1 VQLISRRRPRC
12 TRTSRSIV
20 ATLFA
25 SLASSASAAA
35 SEGADAPDRVHNDH
49 ADIAQKASPAKGSD
63 DPLKDTATEHASF
76 EMAAYQDNDAV
87 TVLTPSLA
95 LGIDN
100 TNGATLRATYL
111 VDVVSAASADIV
123 STASPRWTEVR
134 QAGSLYGEYKP
145 RDFGVGVGTSVSR
158 EPDYLSY
165 GAFATVRK
173 DFNEKNWSLFFGY
186 GFSHDTAG
194 RCGADGAC
202 TPFSV
207 FSRPLLRATYNA
219 GFDLV
224 VDRFSLL
231 TVTGDV
237 VVENGDQSKPYR
249 YIPMFTPQGAAHVH
263 KGMSADEVNRYLT
276 SLVPG
281 APQRGRTDDKPLEQL
296 PVSRHRFALTAKYA
310 RRMGTATLRATER
323 LYDDTWGLMASS
335 TDVRVIFD
343 VGKRL
348 AVWPHARFNFQ
359 HEVNFWKLA
368 YISDPGPTGTD
379 WNLPKYRT
387 GDRELGPLWTAGGG
401 LGVKWYIGGAAEPER
416 FALQLTGD
424 AMYTS
429 FLNDLYL
436 TSRIAGIGALGVEAA
451 F

>member
-1 VQLISRRRPRC
+1 M
-12 TRTSRSIV
+12 T
-20 ATLFA
+20 
-25 SLASSASAAA
+25 ASALA

-49 ADIAQKASPAKGSD
+49 ADTAPKDAPVGPHDEK
-63 DPLKDTATEHASF
+63 LKDTATEHASF

-95 LGIDN
+95 LSIDN
-100 TNGATLRATYL
+100 TNGATLSATYL

-123 STASPRWTEVR
+123 STASPRWSEVR

-145 RDFGVGVGTSVSR
+145 RDFGVGVGTSISR

-173 DFNEKNWSLFFGY
+173 DFSEKNFSVFFGY
-186 GFSHDTAG
+186 GFGHDTAG
-194 RCGADGAC
+194 RCGADGQC

-207 FSRPLLRATYNA
+207 FSHPLLRATYNA

-224 VDRFSLL
+224 VDRLSLL

-237 VVENGDQSKPYR
+237 IVENGDQSKPYR
-249 YIPMFTPQGAAHVH
+249 YVPMFTPEAAAHVH
-263 KGMSADEVNRYLT
+263 PGMSAADVNRYQT
-276 SLVPG
+276 SAVPG
-281 APQRGRTDDKPLEQL
+281 APLPGRADEKPAEQL
-296 PVSRHRFALTAKYA
+296 PLSRHRFALTAKYA
-310 RRMGTATLRATER
+310 RRMGTSTLRAMER

-343 VGKRL
+343 VGKRF

-368 YISDPGPTGTD
+368 YITYSGPTATD
-379 WNLPKYRT
+379 WNLPMYRT

-416 FALQLTGD
+416 FALQLTAD

-429 FLNDLYL
+429 FSNDLYL
-436 TSRIAGIGALGVEAA
+436 TSRIAGISALGVEGA

>member
-1 VQLISRRRPRC
+1 VQLIPRRRARC
-12 TRTSRSIV
+12 TRTSRSIA
-20 ATLFA
+20 ATLFTA
-25 SLASSASAAA
+25 LAMSAPALA

-49 ADIAQKASPAKGSD
+49 ADITPVGATRDYK
-63 DPLKDTATEHASF
+63 LKDTATEHASF

-95 LGIDN
+95 LGIEN
-100 TNGATLRATYL
+100 TNGATLNATYL
-111 VDVVSAASADIV
+111 IDIVSAASADIV
-123 STASPRWTEVR
+123 STASPRWSEVR
-134 QAGSLYGEYKP
+134 HAGSLYGEYKP
-145 RDFGVGVGTSVSR
+145 HDFGVGIGTSISR

-173 DFNEKNWSLFFGY
+173 DFSEKNWSLFFGY

-207 FSRPLLRATYNA
+207 FSRPLLRATYNG
-219 GFDLV
+219 GFDVV
-224 VDRFSLL
+224 VDRLSLL

-237 VVENGDQSKPYR
+237 IVENGDQSKPYR
-249 YIPMFTPQGAAHVH
+249 YIPMFTPEAATHVH
-263 KGMSADEVNRYLT
+263 KGMSAEDVNRYQT
-276 SLVPG
+276 SLLPG
-281 APQRGRTDDKPLEQL
+281 APPVGRSNEKPLEQL
-296 PVSRHRFALTAKYA
+296 PLSRHRFAVTAKYA

-335 TDVRVIFD
+335 TDARVIFD
-343 VGKRL
+343 VGKRF
-348 AVWPHARFNFQ
+348 AVWPHARFNIQ

-379 WNLPKYRT
+379 LNFPAYRT

-401 LGVKWYIGGAAEPER
+401 FGVKWYIGGAAEPER
-416 FALQLTGD
+416 FALQFTAD

-436 TSRIAGIGALGVEAA
+436 TSRIAGIGALGVEGA